1 MISPA
6 LMKEI
11 GRVDEMARGSNAQA
25 NTSYTVG
32 KLPAYTGGERD
43 ERLSAGEAEIGGKP
57 MKARGTVSAKPPRD

>member
-11 GRVDEMARGSNAQA
+11 DRVDEMARGSKSQA
-25 NTSYTVG
+25 NSSYTVE

-43 ERLSAGEAEIGGKP
+43 ERLSAGEAVEGWGK
-57 MKARGTVSAKPPRD
+57 TDES